1 MNWLIMVENKRKT
14 YLISVEYQKS
24 KQIEN
29 QMNNKYGKYMTL
41 DVKDD
46 YIDIKAEE
54 ITLFRKLIKTRKKIS
69 RKK

>member
-46 YIDIKAEE
+46 YIDIKTEE